1 MRRQDSA
8 TDVRGISPSKVETGN
23 HPSKNGIDLTVLGVC
38 TGTSLGHLD
47 CALVRFGQKT
57 PSAPLHVKLQQFD
70 SISVPAPVR
79 NSIINYLRY
88 GGRRKFKPA
97 PHLDDL
103 LGSLFS
109 DGIKAFCR
117 KHNVEP
123 SSIDLVGTR
132 SEALK
137 ISNAQHN
144 IDGAQEHTPSWNTIV
159 AAETGISTVYDFT
172 TIESGVARPHV
183 HPVTYVDRIFLRH
196 PSKFRVCLNI
206 DEIASLS
213 FIPMHGDDGA
223 RASMSHNV
231 GPGSLLIDYAIRY
244 CTSNDQSEDHDGKV
258 GSLGTVD
265 QGIVDR
271 FLASHDY
278 LLSPPSRSIATEM
291 FGDHEAQQL
300 IDDCL
305 YNNLSD
311 ADTLATVTRATA
323 QNIIKQ
329 YYRLL
334 EGFFP
339 SDQKVD
345 ELFIC
350 GPSARN
356 LNIID
361 YLESVLPESVITKPL
376 HDIGIPGDAHEAMC
390 YAYLALEAVLT
401 QPMEVTEAPSAS
413 NSLHPNVDAIRAHF
427 IPGRGWDE
435 LISTVVEFS
444 GGQRIPVATDV
455 RIAGSL
461 EAAVQGMDIR

>member
-1 MRRQDSA
+1 
-8 TDVRGISPSKVETGN
+8 
-23 HPSKNGIDLTVLGVC
+23 
-38 TGTSLGHLD
+38 
-47 CALVRFGQKT
+47 
-57 PSAPLHVKLQQFD
+57 
-70 SISVPAPVR
+70 VR
-79 NSIINYLRY
+79 NSIINYLRF

-109 DGIKAFCR
+109 DGIKAFCH
-117 KHNVEP
+117 KHSVEP

-172 TIESGVARPHV
+172 IIERGVARPHV

-213 FIPMHGDDGA
+213 FIPMHGDDSA
-223 RASMSHNV
+223 HASMSRNV
-231 GPGSLLIDYAIRY
+231 GPGSLLINYAMRY
-244 CTSNDQSEDHDGKV
+244 CTSNDQYEDYDGKV

-265 QGIVDR
+265 QDIVDR

-278 LLSPPSRSIATEM
+278 LLSPPSRSIATDM

-305 YNNLSD
+305 YHNLSD
-311 ADTLATVTRATA
+311 VDALATVTRITA
-323 QNIIKQ
+323 QNILNQ
-329 YYRLL
+329 YRRLL
-334 EGFFP
+334 QMFFP
-339 SDQKVD
+339 PDQKVD

-350 GPSARN
+350 GLSARN
-356 LNIID
+356 SNIID
-361 YLESVLPESVITKPL
+361 YLECELPESVITKPL
-376 HDIGIPGDAHEAMC
+376 HDIGIPSDAHEAMC
-390 YAYLALEAVLT
+390 YAHLALEAVLT
-401 QPMEVTEAPSAS
+401 RTTEAIEAPSAS
-413 NSLHPNVDAIRAHF
+413 SSLHSNAGAVRAKF
-427 IPGRGWDE
+427 VPGRGWGE
-435 LISTVVEFS
+435 LISTLVEFS
-444 GGQRIPVATDV
+444 GGQRIPIATDV

-461 EAAVQGMDIR
+461 EAAVQGMGIR